1 MNVLAI
7 NAMLVGLMSF
17 MGTGAKFKALGGT
30 QPSKGGAE
38 TTLLAVAVLA
48 DPEGTVS
55 GGVLT
60 LAQADSAGDI
70 AVATG
75 VATWGRLEAA
85 DGTWVEDFSISGPSG
100 SGQVKITVVD
110 PPPGDPEAKL
120 YQGGTFFLGAV
131 TLGG

>member
-17 MGTGAKFKALGGT
+17 MDAGSKFKVYGGT
-30 QPSKGGAE
+30 KPGAGGAE
-38 TTLLAVAVLA
+38 TSLLAVAALA
-48 DPEGTVS
+48 YPQGTVS

-60 LAQADSAGDI
+60 LAQADPQGDI

-75 VATWGRLEAA
+75 VAAWGRLEAA
-85 DGTWVEDFSISGPSG
+85 DGTWIEDFTVSGPSG
-100 SGQVKITVVD
+100 DGQVKITITD
-110 PPPGDPEAKL
+110 PPPGDPEGKI
-120 YQGGTFFLGAV
+120 YQGGSFFLGVV